1 MKSQNTKEEVNNS
14 MMKEN
19 VLDSK
24 FLFIPDDFF
33 IFKQFEVLTKISDKK
48 ILEEAFNRIVEDS
61 PLPIEQLLWGIVKKN
76 DDSNMYV
83 WFAGLKDR
91 IQAFS
96 GELGENTHVMP
107 HSALGMLFAKPS
119 EVCAFSHHGF
129 ISVIIDGMP
138 SMFLKS
144 NADDFASLRAQLP
157 EKYASLPL
165 RRIVLKDVME
175 KNMLDYKCSLLTQTE
190 EQSSSEEVKQTITA
204 SNVWLADIRSK
215 ELLKNLKQQKHWSWI
230 SATGIKWAGLGLLLT
245 LIFQGFLGFGY
256 LGLSLKNRS
265 YKRSLPAVKKIEG
278 KDFLVRQMQTIVE
291 QEVRPFELLGLLNSF
306 RPPTIY
312 FSAATKFGNKI

>member
-1 MKSQNTKEEVNNS
+1 
-14 MMKEN
+14 
-19 VLDSK
+19 
-24 FLFIPDDFF
+24 
-33 IFKQFEVLTKISDKK
+33 
-48 ILEEAFNRIVEDS
+48 
-61 PLPIEQLLWGIVKKN
+61 
-76 DDSNMYV
+76 
-83 WFAGLKDR
+83 
-91 IQAFS
+91 
-96 GELGENTHVMP
+96 
-107 HSALGMLFAKPS
+107 
-119 EVCAFSHHGF
+119 
-129 ISVIIDGMP
+129 MP

-144 NADDFASLRAQLP
+144 DADDFASLRAQLP

-312 FSAATKFGNKI
+312 FSAATIDNAHNIIVEAVAETAMSVDEYVNALQESKLFEAITVDNINASNLGTKFKLSCDLKEKRPAYFLNLKEVL